1 MQDIGSFGG
10 TGGGVFED
18 DDVEVREEVWTGPI
32 EVEEE
37 KPKGSPDGPLT
48 VVLVE
53 PSAAAKDLWP
63 HVQAL
68 AETISSEDRNRVYV
82 GTNHEIWAVSRDV
95 ETLKAFAFLLRKA
108 LGDEGEE
115 NVIGFQ
121 LSH

>member
-10 TGGGVFED
+10 SGGGVFDD

-32 EVEEE
+32 ETEDEI
-37 KPKGSPDGPLT
+37 PKSDPDGPLT

-53 PSAAAKDLWP
+53 PSAASKELWP
-63 HVQAL
+63 SVQAL
-68 AETISSEDRNRVYV
+68 AEAISSEERSTVYV
-82 GTNHEIWAVSRDV
+82 GTNHEIWAVSRDA

-108 LGDEGEE
+108 LGDE

-121 LSH
+121 LSY